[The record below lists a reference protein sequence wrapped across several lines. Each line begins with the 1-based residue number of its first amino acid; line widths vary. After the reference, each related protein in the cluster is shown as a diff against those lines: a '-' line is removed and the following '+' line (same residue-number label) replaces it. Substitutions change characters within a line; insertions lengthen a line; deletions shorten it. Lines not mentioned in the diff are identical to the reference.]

1 MLVVAL
7 LAPLVV
13 LVGFALL
20 AARFGHDSRDPVTE
34 PPQPWLG
41 SL

>member
-1 MLVVAL
+1 MLGFTV

-20 AARFGHDSRDPVTE
+20 AARFGHDSRDPVTD

-41 SL
+41 SF